1 MGQILFRMRAF
12 VMMSFFI
19 LWNWPTPKIK
29 GLCATFYRTT
39 YPAHWDSNRAKPAQ
53 RGSPGFA
60 ERPGYNPAATLLPV
74 VDPRTQT
81 GPNLGRFSNPPF
93 GAGGNLMRNKFFG
106 PGINNWDTALQ
117 KTTRISERMSVQFNQ
132 PGNLTSDPGK
142 FGQSTGEVT
151 RPDGTS
157 GARQL
162 QFGLKFQ
169 F

>member
-1 MGQILFRMRAF
+1 
-12 VMMSFFI
+12 
-19 LWNWPTPKIK
+19 
-29 GLCATFYRTT
+29 
-39 YPAHWDSNRAKPAQ
+39 
-53 RGSPGFA
+53 
-60 ERPGYNPAATLLPV
+60 V

-106 PGINNWDTALQ
+106 PGINNWDTVLQ

-132 PGNLTSDPGK
+132 PGNLTSDPGT